1 MFFINFCELSIH
13 ALVSGKYGTEDGG
26 EECDGDDD
34 GFRNPVK
41 SEIACE
47 AYSLTAYSNP
57 LNPDSFPGIRKVP
70 SKSLTMLTMR
80 MFDTFSGRWRRRSSG
95 WASTSSTVERMH
107 AER

>member
-1 MFFINFCELSIH
+1 MNLSKCCSCSIYFLKTFFPINATHSKFIYQDKSLI
-13 ALVSGKYGTEDGG
+13 SGKYGTEDGG

-57 LNPDSFPGIRKVP
+57 LNPDSFPGIRNGPLLK
-70 SKSLTMLTMR
+70 TMTSR
-80 MFDTFSGRWRRRSSG
+80 MITKN
-95 WASTSSTVERMH
+95 V
-107 AER
+107 

>member
-1 MFFINFCELSIH
+1 MQLTAEHIIIYQDKTL
-13 ALVSGKYGTEDGG
+13 LSGKYGTEDGG

-57 LNPDSFPGIRKVP
+57 LNPDSFPGIRNGPLFK
-70 SKSLTMLTMR
+70 TMTLR
-80 MFDTFSGRWRRRSSG
+80 MIIKN
-95 WASTSSTVERMH
+95 V
-107 AER
+107 

>member
-1 MFFINFCELSIH
+1 MQLTAEHIIIYQDKTL
-13 ALVSGKYGTEDGG
+13 LSGKYGTEDGG

-57 LNPDSFPGIRKVP
+57 LNPDSFPGIRNGQLFHY
-70 SKSLTMLTMR
+70 SKRLSL
-80 MFDTFSGRWRRRSSG
+80 
-95 WASTSSTVERMH
+95 
-107 AER
+107 